1 MTAGATMVRWLA
13 LAAIARV
20 ALGDDW
26 FDDCQPEGCI
36 FPFVYYD
43 VTYEACTDVG
53 ANGKGSWHYPWCADA
68 VKDDGITYDNSWLE
82 CEASN
87 CHAPTPRPTP
97 RPTVAPSADPAP
109 QRVVVLS
116 PAPSSP
122 APSSEAPS
130 RAPSLRP
137 TNATVVAANAVDD
150 DGIVLIA
157 SGGVAWSR
165 SKKRSVWY
173 QWILRSL
180 GVLALGLLAVLEP
193 ILVVAESR
201 VSDKQKRTML
211 LLSVCDTAFVICF
224 LIELWYTRRVLF
236 YVEVSVLTCAA
247 LSSAAL
253 LVRLRVVAPGLDLP
267 ADPRKRRLLLVIAG
281 FVTLDPEL
289 IPLLPWRANARD
301 RDDEGV
307 VRLKRIGLKHFARSF
322 PTVFSSRV
330 SLALDLAKHGVTAV
344 ASVLALLA
352 PSADSVIEFA
362 TLAASLA
369 SVCANG
375 YRRYVLL
382 RRSDEP
388 PAPDEGKPRSST
400 GAASPV
406 AFTPNPLSPAGG
418 SVELPE
424 APPSTRRTSA
434 RASRT
439 TPRRLGSGKRRSSA
453 WRFGTP
459 PLAKADETKRGEWT
473 SAYTDEG
480 HLYYHNT
487 ATGESSWEPPLV

>member
-1 MTAGATMVRWLA
+1 MVRWLA

-26 FDDCQPEGCI
+26 FDDCQPAGCI
-36 FPFVYYD
+36 FPFIYYD

-53 ANGKGSWHYPWCADA
+53 SGGKGSWHYPWCADA

-97 RPTVAPSADPAP
+97 RPSRAPTVAPSAEPAP
-109 QRVVVLS
+109 QKVVVSS
-116 PAPSSP
+116 PAPSSE

-150 DGIVLIA
+150 DGIVFIA

-236 YVEVSVLTCAA
+236 YVEVSVLT
-247 LSSAAL
+247 SAAL

-307 VRLKRIGLKHFARSF
+307 VRLKRRGLKHFARSF

-369 SVCANG
+369 RGA
-375 YRRYVLL
+375 RRA
-382 RRSDEP
+382 RR
-388 PAPDEGKPRSST
+388 R
-400 GAASPV
+400 
-406 AFTPNPLSPAGG
+406 
-418 SVELPE
+418 
-424 APPSTRRTSA
+424 PSTSRRT
-434 RASRT
+434 R
-439 TPRRLGSGKRRSSA
+439 
-453 WRFGTP
+453 
-459 PLAKADETKRGEWT
+459 
-473 SAYTDEG
+473 
-480 HLYYHNT
+480 
-487 ATGESSWEPPLV
+487 

>member
-1 MTAGATMVRWLA
+1 M
-13 LAAIARV
+13 
-20 ALGDDW
+20 
-26 FDDCQPEGCI
+26 
-36 FPFVYYD
+36 
-43 VTYEACTDVG
+43 
-53 ANGKGSWHYPWCADA
+53 
-68 VKDDGITYDNSWLE
+68 
-82 CEASN
+82 
-87 CHAPTPRPTP
+87 
-97 RPTVAPSADPAP
+97 
-109 QRVVVLS
+109 
-116 PAPSSP
+116 
-122 APSSEAPS
+122 
-130 RAPSLRP
+130 
-137 TNATVVAANAVDD
+137 
-150 DGIVLIA
+150 
-157 SGGVAWSR
+157 
-165 SKKRSVWY
+165 
-173 QWILRSL
+173 
-180 GVLALGLLAVLEP
+180 
-193 ILVVAESR
+193 
-201 VSDKQKRTML
+201 
-211 LLSVCDTAFVICF
+211 
-224 LIELWYTRRVLF
+224 
-236 YVEVSVLTCAA
+236 
-247 LSSAAL
+247 
-253 LVRLRVVAPGLDLP
+253 
-267 ADPRKRRLLLVIAG
+267 
-281 FVTLDPEL
+281 
-289 IPLLPWRANARD
+289 
-301 RDDEGV
+301 
-307 VRLKRIGLKHFARSF
+307 RLKRRGLKHFARSF

-406 AFTPNPLSPAGG
+406 DFTPNPLSPDGG

-424 APPSTRRTSA
+424 APPSTRRTGA

-487 ATGESSWEPPLV
+487 ATGESSWEPPVV